1 MPRIPAHAFEA
12 YVAAGPNRSYSALA
26 EQLGVSKTAITRKAT
41 AEGWQH
47 KLDEI
52 ERKAQARVEAKAVDE
67 MEAVK
72 LRQLQTVRLL
82 QSRALQCLKDQPPEV
97 GIRAASAISIALKH
111 ELLLLGEPT
120 ERTSNVEELIKRE
133 TRELLRVVEDD
144 DEPAERDRA

>member
-1 MPRIPAHAFEA
+1 MARIPSNAFEL
-12 YVAAGPNRSYSALA
+12 YVAAGPDRSYAALA
-26 EQLGVSKTAITRKAT
+26 ERLGVSKTAVTRRAKS
-41 AEGWQH
+41 EGWQQR
-47 KLDEI
+47 LDQI
-52 ERKAQARVEAKAVDE
+52 ERKAQARVEARAVDE

-120 ERTSNVEELIKRE
+120 ERSATVQETIKRE
-133 TRELLRVVEDD
+133 YERWMTT
-144 DEPAERDRA
+144 DEPESRNGRDHD